1 MRIAFL
7 GTRGVP
13 ARYSGFETCAEEL
26 GRRLAE
32 RGHQVTVYC
41 RLHRTGPAGAVYR
54 GMRRVELPALRHKYL
69 DTPLHTLLSSL
80 HALPRRYDL
89 ALYFI
94 AGNSP
99 LVWIPRLVGTRTVLN
114 VDGLDWRR
122 EKWPPLARVYLRL
135 AELLATR
142 LPNRCLTDSRAVQAY
157 YRDRFAADICF
168 IPYGSEI
175 ERCPPG
181 RTLARLGLHRDGY
194 VLFVGRLVPENCA
207 HHLIEAYRGLD
218 TDARCVVVGDA
229 PYAEGYKARLRQL
242 AARDRR
248 VVAPGYQ
255 FDSAYRELA
264 SNARIFVE
272 TSGVGGTHP
281 ALLEAMALGN
291 CVVAHDTPENRET
304 LGDAG
309 FSYDGRAGAVALRDV
324 LRKLLADPALVEE
337 YRERARRRAREHY
350 SWEVVADSYERM
362 CFELC
367 GRELPARLAAE
378 G

>member
-80 HALPRRYDL
+80 HALPRRYDV

-157 YRDRFAADICF
+157 YRDRFAADLAY

-181 RTLARLGLHRDGY
+181 RTLARLGLDREGY
-194 VLFVGRLVPENCA
+194 VLFVGRLVPENCV

-229 PYAEGYKARLRQL
+229 PYAEGYQAQLREL

-248 VVAPGYQ
+248 VVTPGYQ
-255 FDSAYRELA
+255 FGPAYRELG

-272 TSGVGGTHP
+272 TSGVVLSKNAVLVVGRLRNQ
-281 ALLEAMALGN
+281 AKEAKSKSVLMAL
-291 CVVAHDTPENRET
+291 DLE
-304 LGDAG
+304 
-309 FSYDGRAGAVALRDV
+309 DGRTLWS
-324 LRKLLADPALVEE
+324 
-337 YRERARRRAREHY
+337 H
-350 SWEVVADSYERM
+350 S
-362 CFELC
+362 
-367 GRELPARLAAE
+367 LPAQAASWGLAVDHE
-378 G
+378 GRILVTLTDGRVLCYAH